1 MSLSRILKHCI
12 MAVTRLY
19 YMGIKIMTEI
29 IFLNAMKYY
38 KYFKYLKFCYAIW
51 LKQKLVST
59 DIFIILNNV
68 FLVSGC
74 YILRFLHSVEF
85 KPYSFRNKGTEAS
98 RIYMNCSKSTVV
110 KKLEL
115 DYKYLFN
122 SIFYIILKIQV
133 WFNIYF

>member
-12 MAVTRLY
+12 MAVIWFY
-19 YMGIKIMTEI
+19 YMGVKIMKEI

-38 KYFKYLKFCYAIW
+38 KYFKCLKFCYTIW
-51 LKQKLVST
+51 FKQKLVST
-59 DIFIILNNV
+59 DTFIILNNV

-74 YILRFLHSVEF
+74 YILRFLQSVEF
-85 KPYSFRNKGTEAS
+85 KPYSFRNKGTKAS
-98 RIYMNCSKSTVV
+98 RIYMNCSKSAVV

-122 SIFYIILKIQV
+122 SIFYVILKIQV